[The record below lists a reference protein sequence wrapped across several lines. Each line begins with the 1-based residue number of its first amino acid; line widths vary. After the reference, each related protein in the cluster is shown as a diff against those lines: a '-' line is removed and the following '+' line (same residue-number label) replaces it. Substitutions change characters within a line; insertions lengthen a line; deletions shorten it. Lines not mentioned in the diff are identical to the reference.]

1 MDSLETNETTA
12 LEQSAEKEAPTN
24 LASETPVNDT
34 PSEPVP
40 TAEQPAEAPSEP
52 APTTDDVA
60 EEATPVAEEEAP
72 AATEEA
78 PATVGEET
86 PEEET
91 PATEEEASA
100 TEAEEAHLPL
110 NKEEVVARIKEI
122 ASGEDAGDKSEVD
135 QLKVL
140 FYKYH
145 NAEVQE
151 AFRRYMDEGGEADKY
166 IPQIDPLEAEFR
178 AAMQIV
184 RERRAAQQEALEEQK
199 QKNLERKLAILE
211 RIQQMA
217 STPEEANQTFNEFK
231 ALQAEWKEIKA
242 VPAERATELW
252 KNYQLYV
259 EKFYDLLK
267 LGHELRDYDF
277 RKNLEIKTRLCEQ
290 AEALAEVPDVIQAF
304 NQLQGLHQEWKE
316 TGPVAKEL
324 RDEIWNRF
332 KAASTVVNKRHQ
344 AHFEALK
351 AQEEENLAA
360 KTALCE
366 ELEGMA
372 TEGLKSFA
380 DWDSITQKIIALQA
394 KWKTIGYAP
403 QKMNTQIFERF
414 RTACDAFFEKKS
426 QFFQRQKE
434 ELNANLARK
443 KELVEKAEALKD
455 STEWRKTGDALIQLQ
470 KQWKEI
476 GAVPRKYS
484 ETLWKRFIA
493 ACDQFFEAK
502 QAATAGQRE
511 EEQGNLQQKQGIIEQ
526 LKALASEGAED
537 VLQKVRELQQQWN
550 EVGHVPFRDKDR
562 LYKEY
567 REICDKLYG
576 ALNATQARRRL
587 NNFRNSLAQKIEKEA
602 GSLEGERN
610 RMMRAYERM
619 RDEIKTYENNL
630 GFLTTSSKK
639 GNAMVD
645 AMKKKVEKLREELH
659 LLGEKIKAVD
669 EEMQSEK

>member
-40 TAEQPAEAPSEP
+40 TTEQPAEASSEP
-52 APTTDDVA
+52 APATDDVA

-91 PATEEEASA
+91 SATEEEASA

-151 AFRRYMDEGGEADKY
+151 AFRRYLDEGGEADKY